1 MKRVLVAAG
10 LLLGIALAAVPARA
24 QTGTLRGIVVDTD
37 RKPIADV
44 KVIIDF
50 TGGISRTFE
59 IKTNSRGEFLQ
70 VGMPPGNYN
79 LVFSK
84 DGYREYTLPW
94 HVSVGLSEL
103 PNPVMLEK
111 GVSRKEAE
119 VIVKIQAAFKEAID
133 LTNARKFDEAIA
145 AYQAILAQSPN
156 LPAVHMNLGF
166 AYMQKKD
173 YAAAE
178 AEYAKVLDLEPDNND
193 AMLALAGIYSTQ
205 GQKDKAKEML
215 DKATA
220 ANPTD
225 PKAQYK
231 KGVLLRNAN
240 ENDAAIQA
248 FQSVIAAD
256 PNFTDAY
263 YNLGELMVGAGK
275 FPEAIKYLEKFL
287 SFNPTDQQQVATA
300 KGLIQ
305 ALKK

>member
-1 MKRVLVAAG
+1 MKRVLAAAG
-10 LLLGIALAAVPARA
+10 LLLGIALAAVPAQA
-24 QTGTLRGIVVDTD
+24 QTGTLRGMVVDTEN
-37 RKPIADV
+37 KGIADV

-50 TGGISRTFE
+50 TGGLKRTFE
-59 IKTNSRGEFLQ
+59 TKSNSRGEFLQ
-70 VGMPPGNYN
+70 VGIPSGNYN
-79 LVFSK
+79 LKFSK
-84 DGYREYTLPW
+84 DGYRDFVLPW
-94 HVSVGLSEL
+94 RISIGITEL
-103 PNPVMLEK
+103 PQPVVLEK
-111 GVSRKEAE
+111 GTSGTQAE
-119 VIVKIQAAFKEAID
+119 VIAKIQAAFKEAVT
-133 LTNARKFDEAIA
+133 LTNERKYDEAIT
-145 AYQAILAQSPN
+145 AYQAILAQAPD
-156 LPAVHMNLGF
+156 LAPVHTNLGF
-166 AYMQKKD
+166 VYMQKKD

-178 AEYAKVLDLEPDNND
+178 AQYAKVLDLEPDNND
-193 AMLALAGIYSTQ
+193 AMLALAGIYSAQ

-220 ANPTD
+220 ANPSD

-231 KGVLLRNAN
+231 KGVFLRNAN

-256 PNFTDAY
+256 PTFADAY

-275 FPEAIKYLEKFL
+275 FPEAVQYLEKFL

>member
-1 MKRVLVAAG
+1 MKRALAAAG
-10 LLLGIALAAVPARA
+10 LLLGVALVAVPAEA
-24 QTGTLRGIVVDTD
+24 QTGTLRGMVVDTD
-37 RKPIADV
+37 HKGIADV
-44 KVIIDF
+44 KVTIDF
-50 TGGISRTFE
+50 TGGIKRTFE
-59 IKTNSRGEFLQ
+59 AKSNSRGEFLQ
-70 VGMPPGNYN
+70 VGIPPGTYN
-79 LVFSK
+79 LGFTK
-84 DGYREYTLPW
+84 DGYRDYTLPW
-94 HVSVGLSEL
+94 RVSIGLSEL
-103 PNPVMLEK
+103 PQPVVLEK

-119 VIVKIQAAFKEAID
+119 AILKIQAAFKEAVD

-145 AYQAILAQSPN
+145 AYQAILAQSPD

-166 AYMQKKD
+166 VYMQKKD

-178 AEYAKVLDLEPDNND
+178 AQYANVLDLEPDNTD
-193 AMLALAGIYSTQ
+193 AMLSLAGIYSAQ

-220 ANPTD
+220 ANPSD
-225 PKAQYK
+225 PKAQYRR
-231 KGVLLRNAN
+231 GVLLRNAN

-256 PNFTDAY
+256 PTFADAY

-275 FPEAIKYLEKFL
+275 FPEAVQYLEKYL
-287 SFNPTDQQQVATA
+287 SFNPTNAQQVTTA